1 MTPSTL
7 PIIPPSADP
16 PSSSALEYSTSKSF
30 GRMVFEDT
38 FKNYRARAGV
48 IWIAVLIFFAVF
60 APFLANSHPI
70 LMKTNT
76 RWSSP
81 LLVHL
86 TQTDV
91 TLLVTFAAAVALI
104 IAWGITW
111 PQRMAMLLWVIAVTL
126 ILVWWPAL
134 IEKSNPPPC

>member
-1 MTPSTL
+1 MSSSSL
-7 PIIPPSADP
+7 PIIPPAGDAAP
-16 PSSSALEYSTSKSF
+16 AGQLDYSTSKSF

-48 IWIAVLIFFAVF
+48 AWIAVLGFMAVF
-60 APFLANSHPI
+60 APFLANSNPL
-70 LMKTNT
+70 LMKMGG

-81 LLVHL
+81 LLSNL

-91 TLLVTFAAAVALI
+91 TLLVTFFAAIGLT

-111 PQRMAMLLWVIAVTL
+111 PQRMA
-126 ILVWWPAL
+126 
-134 IEKSNPPPC
+134 